1 MITGKINLL
10 NLFAVRQ
17 MQKGK
22 DGEVEC
28 LVIPIEKNKLFVG
41 EKGVYL
47 NIVAFEIRDQKPDRK
62 DTHLV
67 KQSFSKEIRE
77 AMTEEQLK
85 SIPILGSLTV
95 GTSFSEPDPVS
106 SADVIGPTDD
116 LPW

>member
-1 MITGKINLL
+1 MN
-10 NLFAVRQ
+10 NHDHR
-17 MQKGK
+17 
-22 DGEVEC
+22 
-28 LVIPIEKNKLFVG
+28 KNQFTQSVCRKADAKREG
-41 EKGVYL
+41 RRSRMPGY
-47 NIVAFEIRDQKPDRK
+47 EIRDQKPDRK